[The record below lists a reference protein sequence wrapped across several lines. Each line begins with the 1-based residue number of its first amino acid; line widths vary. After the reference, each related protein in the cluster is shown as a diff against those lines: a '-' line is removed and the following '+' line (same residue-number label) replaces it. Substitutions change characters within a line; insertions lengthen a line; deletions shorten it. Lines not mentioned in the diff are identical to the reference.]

1 MSLDTKLK
9 SLRVLLVED
18 DEDDAVLLLAH
29 LRRSGYEITCSRVD
43 TAEGMLLALTQ
54 AEWDAV
60 ISDYSVPGF
69 GALPALE
76 LLQSTA
82 RDLPFIIV
90 SGAVGE
96 ETAVGAMKAGA
107 HDFLLK
113 NRLERLVPALERE
126 LKDAEARREHRKVEA
141 ERQRLIGELQAAL
154 ARVRVLSGLLPICAW
169 CKKIRDDEGYWR
181 ELESYLAAHSDAQ
194 FSHGICPQCRQ
205 EHFAKYPLGK
215 ASSESLSGK

>member
-9 SLRVLLVED
+9 LLRVLLVED
-18 DEDDAVLLLAH
+18 DENDAELLLSH
-29 LRRSGYEITCSRVD
+29 LPRKGYEITCSRVD
-43 TAEGMLLALTQ
+43 TADGMRLALGQ
-54 AEWDAV
+54 AAWDAV

-76 LLQSTA
+76 LLQSSA
-82 RDLPFIIV
+82 QDLPFIIV

-107 HDFLLK
+107 HDFVLK
-113 NRLERLVPALERE
+113 GRLERLVPALERE
-126 LKDAEARREHRKVEA
+126 LKDAEERREHRHVEA

-154 ARVRVLSGLLPICAW
+154 AKVRVLSGLLPICAW

-181 ELESYLAAHSDAQ
+181 DLESYVAAHSDAQ
-194 FSHGICPQCRQ
+194 FSHGICPECRR
-205 EHFAKYPLGK
+205 EHFAQYPLRETHQNRQ
-215 ASSESLSGK
+215 A